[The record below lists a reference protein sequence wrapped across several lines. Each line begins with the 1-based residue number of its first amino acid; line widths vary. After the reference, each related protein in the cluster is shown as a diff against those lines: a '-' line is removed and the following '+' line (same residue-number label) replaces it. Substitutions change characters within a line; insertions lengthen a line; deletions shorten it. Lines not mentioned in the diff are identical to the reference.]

1 LVFEDLGDSLIDQ
14 KEDVIDI
21 IGLDLNIDQLLVNKI
36 DIQSGCKLVGVS
48 PLILF
53 GKDLKLFDI
62 VVKISKTF
70 LTLDS
75 P

>member
-36 DIQSGCKLVGVS
+36 DIQSGCKQVGVS
-48 PLILF
+48 PLILLS
-53 GKDLKLFDI
+53 KDLKLFDI